1 MSKLKAGIILFAIFI
16 LSIYCA
22 FYFENSYQNLIRYL
36 YIAFTNHKISFFFPG
51 KYIHFAS
58 WGFVISFGLFIVT
71 ICFLIYR
78 QTNKQRVINIS
89 LAIFLFVVSLLIQSY
104 SDSLFKLIECTAC
117 NDGTRK
123 LHYYEINYDGIFI
136 RSLVLAIIPAVVTEI
151 RKRIKLNRKTII

>member
-1 MSKLKAGIILFAIFI
+1 MSKLKAGVILFAIFI
-16 LSIYCA
+16 LSLYCA

-36 YIAFTNHKISFFFPG
+36 YIAFTNNKISFFFPG

-58 WGFVISFGLFIVT
+58 WGFVISFGLFT
-71 ICFLIYR
+71 ITLCFVIYR

-89 LAIFLFVVSLLIQSY
+89 LAMFLFVISLLIHCY

-123 LHYYEINYDGIFI
+123 LHYNEINYDSIFI
-136 RSLVLAIIPAVVTEI
+136 SSLVIAIIPAVITAI
-151 RKRIKLNRKTII
+151 RKRIKLKHKTIT

>member
-1 MSKLKAGIILFAIFI
+1 MSKLKAGVILFAIFI
-16 LSIYCA
+16 LSLYCA

-36 YIAFTNHKISFFFPG
+36 YIAFTNNKISFFFPG

-58 WGFVISFGLFIVT
+58 WAFVISFGLFT
-71 ICFLIYR
+71 ITLCFVIYR

-89 LAIFLFVVSLLIQSY
+89 LAMFLFVISLLIHCY

-123 LHYYEINYDGIFI
+123 LHYNEINYDSIFI
-136 RSLVLAIIPAVVTEI
+136 SSLVIAIIPAVITAI
-151 RKRIKLNRKTII
+151 RKRIKLKHKTIT

>member
-36 YIAFTNHKISFFFPG
+36 YIAFTNNKISFFFPE

-71 ICFLIYR
+71 LCFLIYR
-78 QTNKQRVINIS
+78 QTNKQRVSNIS

-104 SDSLFKLIECTAC
+104 SYSL
-117 NDGTRK
+117 
-123 LHYYEINYDGIFI
+123 
-136 RSLVLAIIPAVVTEI
+136 
-151 RKRIKLNRKTII
+151 